1 MENLTKLIDFV
12 NLKIEFRNNGNAT
25 VEDKVYTDME
35 TLIKENFP
43 SITIQKIDEIDY
55 PKLGNLLMPIISEA
69 GNENDD
75 SIASQFNQLYNA
87 DACTYLFKNRYDN
100 GVSIQ
105 KCEAFWNGIIAKGM
119 EQALTQM
126 SVAISSVLDEL
137 KAVNNKDIE
146 MADLKNLFLPNSY
159 LLQFHFFMEYYF
171 YEAYLKTATL
181 FNSLRAEIVKSIKNK
196 YIILLILYLIV
207 SILLFFLIMLYIY
220 SIRNNFNSFLY
231 FIAIFPLKF
240 LVEEDNLFKQ
250 ILKLNEG
257 MFR

>member
-1 MENLTKLIDFV
+1 
-12 NLKIEFRNNGNAT
+12 
-25 VEDKVYTDME
+25 
-35 TLIKENFP
+35 
-43 SITIQKIDEIDY
+43 
-55 PKLGNLLMPIISEA
+55 
-69 GNENDD
+69 
-75 SIASQFNQLYNA
+75 
-87 DACTYLFKNRYDN
+87 
-100 GVSIQ
+100 
-105 KCEAFWNGIIAKGM
+105 M

-126 SVAISSVLDEL
+126 TTSVFSALDL
-137 KAVNNKDIE
+137 IINVNRPDVEKE
-146 MADLKNLFLPNSY
+146 DLIKVFLPNKAFIN
-159 LLQFHFFMEYYF
+159 FHFSMEYYF